1 MSVTDDARLR
11 ELVRKADLPDT
22 SLTDRKLYTVEAE
35 CHEFLRKRGLIHKLT
50 SRYSPL
56 PVKRSIGYQVVQL
69 LVNLLDL
76 WAVQRAISV
85 QLSSLSLSRALMLGE
100 VASSQITSSNP
111 LSLFRH
117 WPATKGV
124 LLTFLTGFPDHL
136 IGPTTEW

>member
-1 MSVTDDARLR
+1 VGAKLEQNFSAAIRFQRLLER
-11 ELVRKADLPDT
+11 FLELLERVNMLHCGG
-22 SLTDRKLYTVEAE
+22 E
-35 CHEFLRKRGLIHKLT
+35 
-50 SRYSPL
+50 
-56 PVKRSIGYQVVQL
+56 RSIGYQVVQL

-117 WPATKGV
+117 WPATRGV